1 MNIDHYRA
9 FSVEDFILDE
19 TIKEL
24 AKGHSVDCI
33 TLDQLKVQLPD
44 KSDEISFAVEIINGL
59 STTKKGVSTERK
71 AELLTQIFEHRK
83 NKLKFTVFRYAASVL
98 LIVGLGIS
106 ALLLFYRHSDI
117 EDFACLPNGQSKNAE
132 LILAD
137 GRRVE
142 IERKQSKIE
151 YAANGTSVSL
161 NDSAKLEQTEPV
173 SGKGYNQVV
182 VPFGKRSN
190 ILLSDGTR
198 VWLNSGSRLVYP
210 PVFDRKNREVFLEG
224 EAYFEV
230 SKDAHKPFYV
240 RTEAFRVRVLGTK
253 FEVQAYKNESV
264 QNTVLLEGKVSL
276 AQNGELFS
284 KEYELSP
291 NQKGVVLGE
300 DKGFEITEVED
311 AHNYITWI
319 YGYLSFENED
329 IVSLSKKISRYY
341 NLEIEVKT
349 NNNKLRLSGK
359 LDLKE
364 DPKRILEELSILF
377 KTKCTKQGD
386 KVVIYE

>member
-1 MNIDHYRA
+1 MDIDHYRA
-9 FSVEDFILDE
+9 FSAEDFILDE
-19 TIKEL
+19 NIRKL
-24 AKGHSVDCI
+24 AKGQSIDGL
-33 TLDQLKVQLPD
+33 TLDHLKAQLPE
-44 KSDEISFAVEIINGL
+44 KNKEILFAVEIINGL
-59 STTKKGVSTERK
+59 STTKISVSTERK
-71 AELLTQIFEHRK
+71 AELLTQIFEHKK
-83 NKLKFTVFRYAASVL
+83 NKLKLTFFRYAASVL

-106 ALLLFYRHSDI
+106 ALLLYNRRPDI
-117 EDFACLPNGQSKNAE
+117 EDFVRSSNVQSKNAE

-137 GRRVE
+137 GRRVK

-151 YAANGTSVSL
+151 YAANGASVSL
-161 NDSAKLEQTEPV
+161 NDSAKLEQTGSG
-173 SGKGYNQVV
+173 SGKSYNQVV

-253 FEVQAYKNESV
+253 FVVQAYKNESV
-264 QNTVLLEGKVSL
+264 QNAVLLEGKVSL
-276 AQNGELFS
+276 AQNGEFFS
-284 KEYELSP
+284 KEYELLP
-291 NQKGVVLGE
+291 NQKGAFSGE
-300 DKGFEITEVED
+300 ETGFEITDIED
-311 AHNYITWI
+311 AQNYIAWTN
-319 YGYLSFENED
+319 GYLSFENED
-329 IVSLSKKISRYY
+329 IISLSKKISRYY

-349 NNNKLRLSGK
+349 SNNKLKLSGK

>member
-1 MNIDHYRA
+1 MDIDHYRA
-9 FSVEDFILDE
+9 FSAEDFILDDN
-19 TIKEL
+19 IRKL
-24 AKGHSVDCI
+24 AKGQSIDGL
-33 TLDQLKVQLPD
+33 TLDQLKAQLPE
-44 KSDEISFAVEIINGL
+44 KSNEILFAVEIINGL
-59 STTKKGVSTERK
+59 STTKKNVPTERK
-71 AELLTQIFEHRK
+71 AELLTQIFKHKK
-83 NKLKFTVFRYAASVL
+83 NKLKLTFFRYAASVL

-106 ALLLFYRHSDI
+106 ALLLYNRHPDI
-117 EDFACLPNGQSKNAE
+117 EDFVRSSNVQSKNAE

-137 GRRVE
+137 GRRVK

-151 YAANGTSVSL
+151 YAANGASVSL
-161 NDSAKLEQTEPV
+161 NDSAKLEQTGSV
-173 SGKGYNQVV
+173 SGKSYNQVV

-253 FEVQAYKNESV
+253 FVVQAYKNESV
-264 QNTVLLEGKVSL
+264 QNAVLLEGKVSL

-291 NQKGVVLGE
+291 NQKGAFSGE
-300 DKGFEITEVED
+300 ETGFEITDIED
-311 AHNYITWI
+311 AQNYIAWTN
-319 YGYLSFENED
+319 GYLSFENED
-329 IVSLSKKISRYY
+329 IISLSKKISRYY

-349 NNNKLRLSGK
+349 SNNKLKLSGK

-377 KTKCTKQGD
+377 KTKCTKQGE

>member
-9 FSVEDFILDE
+9 FRAEDFILDE
-19 TIKEL
+19 NIRKL
-24 AKGHSVDCI
+24 AKGHSVDSI
-33 TLDQLKVQLPD
+33 TLDQLKTQLPE

-59 STTKKGVSTERK
+59 STAKRGISTERK
-71 AELLTQIFEHRK
+71 AELLTQIFEQRK
-83 NKLKFTVFRYAASVL
+83 NKLKFTFFRYAAAVL
-98 LIVGLGIS
+98 LIVGLSIS
-106 ALLLFYRHSDI
+106 ALLLYNRQSDI
-117 EDFACLPNGQSKNAE
+117 EDFACQSNGQSKNAE

-137 GRRVE
+137 GRRVK

-161 NDSAKLEQTEPV
+161 NDSTKLEQAEPV

-264 QNTVLLEGKVSL
+264 QNAVLLEGKVSL
-276 AQNGELFS
+276 AKNGEFFS

-291 NQKGVVLGE
+291 NQKGVLSGG
-300 DKGFEITEVED
+300 DKGFEITDVED
-311 AHNYITWI
+311 AQNYITWI
-319 YGYLSFENED
+319 NGYLSFENED
-329 IVSLSKKISRYY
+329 IISLSKKISRYY

-349 NNNKLRLSGK
+349 SNNKLKLSGK

>member
-1 MNIDHYRA
+1 MNIDHYRT
-9 FSVEDFILDE
+9 FSAEDFILDE
-19 TIKEL
+19 NIRKL
-24 AKGHSVDCI
+24 AKGHSVDSI
-33 TLDQLKVQLPD
+33 SLDQLKAQLPE
-44 KSDEISFAVEIINGL
+44 KSNEISFAVEIINGL

-71 AELLTQIFEHRK
+71 AELLTRIFEQRK

-106 ALLLFYRHSDI
+106 ALLLFNRQSDI
-117 EDFACLPNGQSKNAE
+117 EDFACLPNEQSKNAE

-137 GRRVE
+137 GRRVK

-151 YAANGTSVSL
+151 YAANGASVSL

-210 PVFDRKNREVFLEG
+210 PVFDRKSREVFLEG

-230 SKDAHKPFYV
+230 SKDARKPFFV

-264 QNTVLLEGKVSL
+264 QNAVLLEGKVSL
-276 AQNGELFS
+276 AKNGELFS

-291 NQKGVVLGE
+291 NQKGVLSGE

-311 AHNYITWI
+311 AHNCIAWI

-329 IVSLSKKISRYY
+329 IISLSKKISRYY

-349 NNNKLRLSGK
+349 SNNKLRLSGK